1 MLKILK
7 NDSIEVIDQGDSLRE
22 VEEKNLFEE
31 GPDSVSARILLEKK
45 LN

>member
-22 VEEKNLFEE
+22 VEEKKVVKT
-31 GPDSVSARILLEKK
+31 PHTKREKK
-45 LN
+45 IEKA